1 MGTATLGVLPR
12 DDLRPP
18 GCRTDILVDTSST
31 KDNFMTLSSS
41 DYSYSMSWGTKVAN
55 NALLNLRP
63 IVAQHRFSLRDA
75 IAQCYRLVGVAAV
88 LLSHEDHE
96 VAASVSYD
104 STELMWVVINST
116 PERDPKRLG
125 ETHALGMM
133 SYAIFAKRKLGIHAH
148 STLLNIM
155 FQLFERHAA
164 AYFAAEPDIHPD
176 IAIGL
181 LYDLAYATTAQ
192 GTRKTHEAVKSI
204 LNELNSIAPT
214 PGRDRIKLDREQLKR
229 RKTVASMGVS
239 GDVYTTVGEHLR
251 PYAHQS
257 DRLER
262 LLVRR
267 GQLVE
272 TGARSLTL
280 ERVEQSIAQ
289 LRGGVSTADAA
300 EDQMS
305 F

>member
-1 MGTATLGVLPR
+1 
-12 DDLRPP
+12 
-18 GCRTDILVDTSST
+18 
-31 KDNFMTLSSS
+31 MTLLPS
-41 DYSYSMSWGTKVAN
+41 DHTHSTSWATTVAN
-55 NALLNLRP
+55 AALLNLRP

-75 IAQCYRLVGVAAV
+75 VAQCYRIIGVAAV
-88 LLSHEDHE
+88 LLSHEDHK

-104 STELMWVVINST
+104 STELMWAIINAG
-116 PERDPKRLG
+116 PKRDPKRLG
-125 ETHALGMM
+125 EAHALGMM
-133 SYAIFAKRKLGIHAH
+133 SYVDFLKRKLGFRAH

-155 FQLFERHAA
+155 SQLFERHAA

-181 LYDLAYATTAQ
+181 LYDLAYATAAQ
-192 GTRKTHEAVKSI
+192 GTRKTHEAVRSI
-204 LNELNSIAPT
+204 LNELNSIAST
-214 PGRDRIKLDREQLKR
+214 AGRDRIKLDREQIKQ
-229 RKTVASMGVS
+229 RKTLASMDAS

-251 PYAHQS
+251 PYAHQA

-267 GQLVE
+267 GQLLE

-289 LRGGVSTADAA
+289 LGGRVAA
-300 EDQMS
+300 ASAAKDQIP